1 MDATF
6 WVAVSFVIFFGFLI
20 YKKIPGMIAS
30 SLDDKISEITK
41 KIDEA
46 EKLKLESEQLLS
58 KYQNQLDHSK
68 IECDEILSRASK
80 MNEEES
86 IVMEEKIK
94 QNKLHLQNVDIVG
107 GALNAPWG
115 ICSKEDKIYVSN
127 LGLRDSQ
134 LPSLLSLSRISTNQ
148 YKIESEWISD
158 GVGLTVLREKDCI

>member
-1 MDATF
+1 MLKKPLAITSHKGAF
-6 WVAVSFVIFFGFLI
+6 LCVANESNNLVSI
-20 YKKIPGMIAS
+20 
-30 SLDDKISEITK
+30 
-41 KIDEA
+41 
-46 EKLKLESEQLLS
+46 
-58 KYQNQLDHSK
+58 
-68 IECDEILSRASK
+68 
-80 MNEEES
+80 
-86 IVMEEKIK
+86 KIK